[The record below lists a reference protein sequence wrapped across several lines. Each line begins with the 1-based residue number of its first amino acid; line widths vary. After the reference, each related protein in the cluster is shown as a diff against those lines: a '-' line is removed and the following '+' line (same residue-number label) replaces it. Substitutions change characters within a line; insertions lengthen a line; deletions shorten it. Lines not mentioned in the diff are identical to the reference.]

1 MSERVLVRSPEPGGS
16 LPPGTPLRV
25 AFRVDP
31 GWESLAA
38 RLLVD
43 GDDVTEE
50 SGQRIAATY
59 PPSRVE
65 LVYSPPGG
73 WTRGEHEAAVVL
85 HGAPPDAWTFS
96 VS

>member
-1 MSERVLVRSPEPGGS
+1 LTEHVVLRSPEPGGT
-16 LPPGTPLRV
+16 LPPGAALRV

-43 GDDVTEE
+43 GEDVTDD
-50 SGQRIAATY
+50 SGQRIAATF
-59 PPSRVE
+59 PRSRVE
-65 LVYSPPGG
+65 LVYAPPGG
-73 WTRGEHEAAVVL
+73 WSPGEHEAAVVL
-85 HGAPPDAWTFS
+85 DGGEQDAWRFA